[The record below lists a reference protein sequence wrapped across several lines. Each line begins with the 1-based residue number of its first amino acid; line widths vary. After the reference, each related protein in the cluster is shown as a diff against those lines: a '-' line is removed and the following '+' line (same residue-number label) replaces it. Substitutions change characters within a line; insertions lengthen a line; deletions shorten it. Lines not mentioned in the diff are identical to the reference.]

1 MKQFLRSA
9 IGLGG
14 KHVGPVIRRVDDSVT
29 VFVMHDITDEP
40 ARFTKE
46 SDIWLSKRLF
56 KTQMEFVRENFN
68 VISMPSLLKGDV
80 PSRAALITF
89 DDGYAGIFKN
99 ALPILQEIGLPSTIF
114 MNMSPVLGGEFWAER
129 VAYLCNEDPGFQ
141 QFLREQLGSPVSHPI
156 LHCTEELVDLYHQE
170 TGIDYLSSLPGY
182 VAEYVSETDLEKSG
196 DDPLV
201 TLGNHSYVHYNV
213 KNLTDETLTEQYE
226 KNAYALSK
234 FKQYLPVFAFPFG
247 HRGLCFSPDQ
257 ASYLLKMGAA
267 RLFTACPQ
275 PNPDP
280 TARLLDRISLHM
292 HHDTDNR
299 LWFQVLKYPIYQTMG
314 KSPQTFGDNID

>member
-1 MKQFLRSA
+1 
-9 IGLGG
+9 
-14 KHVGPVIRRVDDSVT
+14 
-29 VFVMHDITDEP
+29 
-40 ARFTKE
+40 
-46 SDIWLSKRLF
+46 
-56 KTQMEFVRENFN
+56 
-68 VISMPSLLKGDV
+68 
-80 PSRAALITF
+80 LITF

-99 ALPILQEIGLPSTIF
+99 ALPVLQEMGLPSTIF

-129 VAYLCNEDPGFQ
+129 VAYLCNKDEGFQ
-141 QFLREQLGSPVSHPI
+141 RFLQDQLGSQVSHTI

-170 TGIDYLSSLPGY
+170 TGIDYLTSLPGY
-182 VAEYVSETDLEKSG
+182 VAKYVSETDLEVSG
-196 DDPLV
+196 GDSLV

-213 KNLTDETLTEQYE
+213 KNLSDEALKEQYE
-226 KNAYALSK
+226 KNANALSK

-267 RLFTACPQ
+267 RLFTAWPQ

-299 LWFQVLKYPIYQTMG
+299 LWFQVLKYPIYQTVG